1 MNRTLSPETPGEFAA
16 VTHEANP
23 EPTGPRLLE
32 IRHLTQRF
40 GGLCAVS
47 DFNAAF
53 QGGELRG
60 LIGPNGAGKTTVFN
74 LVSGF
79 YKPTEGDLF
88 LKGNN
93 LAGMKPHQI
102 TGMGIAR
109 TFQNIRLRNDMTV
122 LDNIRISQHYK
133 LGYTIWGSL
142 FRSKNYMAAE
152 ERIRKKALEILKAL
166 DLARFAEEV
175 PKNLPYG
182 IQRKVE
188 IARALSIDPD
198 LLLLDEPA
206 AGLNSRDVQDLIQLI
221 RWIHKEF
228 DVTIWMIEHQ
238 MTVVMS
244 LCSWIQVLDFGVTI
258 AEGTPEEIQSNPK
271 VIKAYLGDENI

>member
-1 MNRTLSPETPGEFAA
+1 MKT
-16 VTHEANP
+16 THPVESSDESRPANGAGKGKP
-23 EPTGPRLLE
+23 LLE
-32 IRHLTQRF
+32 IKNLTQNF

-79 YKPTEGDLF
+79 YKPSQGVIN
-88 LKGNN
+88 LKGKSI
-93 LAGMKPHQI
+93 AGMKPHQV

-109 TFQNIRLRNDMTV
+109 TFQNIRLWNDMTV
-122 LDNIRISQHYK
+122 LDNIRISQHFQ
-133 LGYTIWGSL
+133 LGYSIWDSL
-142 FRSKNYMAAE
+142 IRSKKYMAAE
-152 ERIRKKALEILKAL
+152 ERIRKTAMEILEAL
-166 DLARFAEEV
+166 DLARFADEL

-182 IQRKVE
+182 VQRKVE
-188 IARALSIDPD
+188 IARALSIGPD

-221 RWIHKEF
+221 RWIYKEF
-228 DVTIWMIEHQ
+228 KVTIWMIEHQ

-244 LCSWIQVLDFGVTI
+244 LCSWIQVIDFGVTI
-258 AEGTPEEIQSNPK
+258 AEGSPEEIQNNPA